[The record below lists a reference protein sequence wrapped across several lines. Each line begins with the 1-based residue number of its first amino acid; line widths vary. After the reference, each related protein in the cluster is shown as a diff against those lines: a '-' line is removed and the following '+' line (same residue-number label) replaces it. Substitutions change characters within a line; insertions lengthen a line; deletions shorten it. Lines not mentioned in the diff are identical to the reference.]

1 MTDKKIAVLSDIH
14 GNSWALR
21 EVLEDIDRR
30 GINDIV
36 NLGDS
41 LYGPLDPA
49 GTADML
55 IWLDK
60 PAVRGNEDRIITE
73 APRTEESLTLRY
85 VLDNL
90 SREHLEWLRSLKPT
104 AVAHDELF
112 LCHGS
117 VERDNEYL
125 LVRVS
130 ETGVYLRAPGELMP
144 AVSAV
149 EQRLILCGHDHVP
162 RVVGLPDGRFIVN
175 PGSVGLPA
183 YADYVPHPHVME
195 AGSPHAR
202 YSIISKGVGGWC
214 VENIAVPYDWE
225 AAARAAREHERPDWA
240 DWLTTGRAAPA

>member
-1 MTDKKIAVLSDIH
+1 MTDTRIAVLSDIH

-30 GINDIV
+30 GVNEIV

-55 IWLDK
+55 LWLDK
-60 PAVRGNEDRIITE
+60 PAVRGNEDRVIIE
-73 APRTEESLTLRY
+73 ASHTQESPTLRY

-90 SREHLEWLRSLKPT
+90 GSEHLKWLRSLAPT
-104 AVAHDELF
+104 AVVHGEIF

-125 LVRVS
+125 LLKVMES
-130 ETGVYLRAPGELMP
+130 GVYLRSTGELTP
-144 AVSAV
+144 AVSDV

-162 RVVGLPDGRFIVN
+162 RVVGLPDGRSIVN
-175 PGSVGLPA
+175 PGSVGLQA
-183 YADYVPHPHVME
+183 YTDYIPHPHVME

-202 YSIISKGVGGWC
+202 YSVVSRGEAGWR
-214 VENIAVPYDWE
+214 VENVAVPYDWK